1 MWKMQFT
8 LQHGFSSQLKAR
20 HCSVVMDCAPTES
33 TLPAELLWA
42 PFSQGT
48 DRHTAL
54 KTAAKAFSFA
64 VKHQLFI
71 KHLSELQT
79 AGAL

>member
-1 MWKMQFT
+1 MWTIQFT
-8 LQHGFSSQLKAR
+8 LQHGFSSQPKAK
-20 HCSVVMDCAPTES
+20 HCSVVMHCAPKES
-33 TLPAELLWA
+33 TLPAKLLWT

-48 DRHTAL
+48 DRHEAL

-64 VKHQLFI
+64 VKHQLLI

-79 AGAL
+79 IGAF

>member
-1 MWKMQFT
+1 MSITQLT
-8 LQHGFSSQLKAR
+8 LQQGFSNQPKAK
-20 HCSVVMDCAPTES
+20 HCSVVMDCAPTERA
-33 TLPAELLWA
+33 LPAELLWT
-42 PFSQGT
+42 PFSQGI

-64 VKHQLFI
+64 AKHHLL

-79 AGAL
+79 IEAL